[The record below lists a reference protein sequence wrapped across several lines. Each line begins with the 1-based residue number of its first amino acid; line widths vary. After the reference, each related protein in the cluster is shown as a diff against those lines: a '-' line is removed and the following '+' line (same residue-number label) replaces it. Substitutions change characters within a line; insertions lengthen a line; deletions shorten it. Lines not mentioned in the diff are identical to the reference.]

1 MLETMPRPPKPT
13 DEQAR
18 PMTMRVPPDL
28 WHYIAERAEAEDR
41 SVNYIATRLMRLG
54 YTAERGEPKP

>member
-1 MLETMPRPPKPT
+1 
-13 DEQAR
+13 
-18 PMTMRVPPDL
+18 MTMRVPPDL